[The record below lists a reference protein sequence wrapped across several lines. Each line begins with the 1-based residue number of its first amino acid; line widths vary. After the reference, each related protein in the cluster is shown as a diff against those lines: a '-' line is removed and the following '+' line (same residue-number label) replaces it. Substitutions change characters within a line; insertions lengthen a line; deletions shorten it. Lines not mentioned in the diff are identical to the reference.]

1 MAHWEDLY
9 RIIIGISPLVSDEI
23 LAYPRFWSGYKA
35 SLFKKDITMKKNI
48 FAVAAVATAL
58 LGSSLSVVAENAG
71 TQLTSLQLP
80 VMINQTGTYVEAQTN
95 MTVYPGDRL
104 MAMGGGSAT
113 VLYANGCV
121 QSVSDNEIAQVGT
134 PESCNTLA
142 EAGTNF
148 AVGGAAAGAVAG
160 GAAASAPITGG
171 LMALATFAG
180 GVVVADTARN
190 EVSDA
195 GDNNPPISN

>member
-1 MAHWEDLY
+1 MN
-9 RIIIGISPLVSDEI
+9 I
-23 LAYPRFWSGYKA
+23 KA
-35 SLFKKDITMKKNI
+35 LTRT
-48 FAVAAVATAL
+48 AGAAIL
-58 LGSSLSVVAENAG
+58 LGSSLSAFAENAG

-113 VLYANGCV
+113 VVYANGCE
-121 QSVSDNEIAQVGT
+121 QSVSDNEIAEVGT

-148 AVGGAAAGAVAG
+148 AVGGTAAAG
-160 GAAASAPITGG
+160 GAAAGGGSAPITGG
-171 LMALATFAG
+171 LMFAG
-180 GVVVADTARN
+180 VMTGGVFAVDAVRN

-195 GDNNPPISN
+195 GDNPPISR

>member
-1 MAHWEDLY
+1 MYQHFY
-9 RIIIGISPLVSDEI
+9 QGM
-23 LAYPRFWSGYKA
+23 
-35 SLFKKDITMKKNI
+35 TMNTQK
-48 FAVAAVATAL
+48 FTLTTVAMIL
-58 LGSSLSVVAENAG
+58 LGSSLTTVAENAG

-113 VLYANGCV
+113 VVYANGCE

-148 AVGGAAAGAVAG
+148 AVGSAAAAGGVAAG
-160 GAAASAPITGG
+160 GAAAAPITGG
-171 LMALATFAG
+171 LVFAG
-180 GVVVADTARN
+180 TMAAGAGLVKVTQE
-190 EVSDA
+190 EVFSS
-195 GDNNPPISN
+195 GDSNDNPPISR

>member
-1 MAHWEDLY
+1 MNTQKFTL
-9 RIIIGISPLVSDEI
+9 
-23 LAYPRFWSGYKA
+23 
-35 SLFKKDITMKKNI
+35 TT
-48 FAVAAVATAL
+48 VAMIL
-58 LGSSLSVVAENAG
+58 LGSSLTTVAENAG

-113 VLYANGCV
+113 VVYANGCE

-148 AVGGAAAGAVAG
+148 AVGSAAAAG
-160 GAAASAPITGG
+160 GAAAAPITGG
-171 LMALATFAG
+171 LVFAG
-180 GVVVADTARN
+180 TMVAGAGLVKVTQE
-190 EVSDA
+190 EVFSS
-195 GDNNPPISN
+195 GDSNDNPPISR

>member
-1 MAHWEDLY
+1 MNTQKFTL
-9 RIIIGISPLVSDEI
+9 
-23 LAYPRFWSGYKA
+23 
-35 SLFKKDITMKKNI
+35 TT
-48 FAVAAVATAL
+48 VAMIL
-58 LGSSLSVVAENAG
+58 LGSSLTTVAENAG

-113 VLYANGCV
+113 VVYANGCE

-148 AVGGAAAGAVAG
+148 AVGGTAAAGG
-160 GAAASAPITGG
+160 GAAAGSAPITGG
-171 LMALATFAG
+171 LVFAG
-180 GVVVADTARN
+180 TLVAGAGLVKVTQE
-190 EVSDA
+190 EVFSS
-195 GDNNPPISN
+195 GDSNDNPPISR

>member
-1 MAHWEDLY
+1 MNTQKFTL
-9 RIIIGISPLVSDEI
+9 
-23 LAYPRFWSGYKA
+23 
-35 SLFKKDITMKKNI
+35 TT
-48 FAVAAVATAL
+48 VAMIL
-58 LGSSLSVVAENAG
+58 LGSSLTTVAENAG

-113 VLYANGCV
+113 VVYANGCE

-148 AVGGAAAGAVAG
+148 AVGSTAAAGGGAAAG
-160 GAAASAPITGG
+160 SAPITGG
-171 LMALATFAG
+171 LVFAG
-180 GVVVADTARN
+180 TMVAGAGLVKVTQD
-190 EVSDA
+190 EVFSS
-195 GDNNPPISN
+195 GDSNDNPPISR

>member
-1 MAHWEDLY
+1 MNTQKFTL
-9 RIIIGISPLVSDEI
+9 
-23 LAYPRFWSGYKA
+23 
-35 SLFKKDITMKKNI
+35 TT
-48 FAVAAVATAL
+48 VAMIL
-58 LGSSLSVVAENAG
+58 LGSSLTTVAENAG

-80 VMINQTGTYVEAQTN
+80 GMINQTGTYVEAQTN

-113 VLYANGCV
+113 VVYANGCE

-148 AVGGAAAGAVAG
+148 AVGGTAAAGG
-160 GAAASAPITGG
+160 GAAAGSAPITGG
-171 LMALATFAG
+171 LVFAG
-180 GVVVADTARN
+180 TMVAGAGLVKVTQD
-190 EVSDA
+190 EVFSS
-195 GDNNPPISN
+195 GDSNDNPPISR

>member
-1 MAHWEDLY
+1 MNTQKFTL
-9 RIIIGISPLVSDEI
+9 
-23 LAYPRFWSGYKA
+23 
-35 SLFKKDITMKKNI
+35 TT
-48 FAVAAVATAL
+48 VAMIL
-58 LGSSLSVVAENAG
+58 LGSSLTTVAENAG

-113 VLYANGCV
+113 VVYANGCE

-134 PESCNTLA
+134 PDSCNTLA

-148 AVGGAAAGAVAG
+148 AVGSTAAAGGGAAAG
-160 GAAASAPITGG
+160 SAPITGG
-171 LMALATFAG
+171 LVFAG
-180 GVVVADTARN
+180 TMVAGAGLVKVTQE
-190 EVSDA
+190 EVFSS
-195 GDNNPPISN
+195 GDSNDNPPISR

>member
-1 MAHWEDLY
+1 MN
-9 RIIIGISPLVSDEI
+9 I
-23 LAYPRFWSGYKA
+23 KA
-35 SLFKKDITMKKNI
+35 LTRT
-48 FAVAAVATAL
+48 AGAAIL
-58 LGSSLSVVAENAG
+58 LGSSLSAFAENAG

-113 VLYANGCV
+113 VVYANGCE
-121 QSVSDNEIAQVGT
+121 QSVSDNEIAEVGT

-148 AVGGAAAGAVAG
+148 AVGSTAASG
-160 GAAASAPITGG
+160 GAAAAGGSAPITGG
-171 LMALATFAG
+171 LMFAG
-180 GVVVADTARN
+180 VMTGGVFAVDAVRN

-195 GDNNPPISN
+195 GDNPPISR

>member
-1 MAHWEDLY
+1 MNTQTFTLTTVA
-9 RIIIGISPLVSDEI
+9 
-23 LAYPRFWSGYKA
+23 
-35 SLFKKDITMKKNI
+35 MI
-48 FAVAAVATAL
+48 F
-58 LGSSLSVVAENAG
+58 LGSSLTTVAENAG

-113 VLYANGCV
+113 VVYANGCE

-148 AVGGAAAGAVAG
+148 AVGGTAAAGG
-160 GAAASAPITGG
+160 GAAAGSAPITGG
-171 LMALATFAG
+171 LVFAG
-180 GVVVADTARN
+180 TMAAGAGLVKVTQE
-190 EVSDA
+190 EVFSS
-195 GDNNPPISN
+195 GDSNDNPPISR

>member
-1 MAHWEDLY
+1 MTTQKFTL
-9 RIIIGISPLVSDEI
+9 
-23 LAYPRFWSGYKA
+23 
-35 SLFKKDITMKKNI
+35 TT
-48 FAVAAVATAL
+48 VAMIL
-58 LGSSLSVVAENAG
+58 LGSSLTTVAENAG

-113 VLYANGCV
+113 VVYANGCE

-148 AVGGAAAGAVAG
+148 AVGSTAAAGGGAAAG
-160 GAAASAPITGG
+160 SAPITGG
-171 LMALATFAG
+171 LVFAG
-180 GVVVADTARN
+180 TMVAGAGLVKVTQD
-190 EVSDA
+190 EVFSS
-195 GDNNPPISN
+195 GDSNDNPPISR

>member
-1 MAHWEDLY
+1 MN
-9 RIIIGISPLVSDEI
+9 I
-23 LAYPRFWSGYKA
+23 KA
-35 SLFKKDITMKKNI
+35 LTRT
-48 FAVAAVATAL
+48 AGAAIL
-58 LGSSLSVVAENAG
+58 LGSSLSAFAENAG

-113 VLYANGCV
+113 VVYANGCE
-121 QSVSDNEIAQVGT
+121 QSVSDNEIAEVGT

-148 AVGGAAAGAVAG
+148 AVGSTAASG
-160 GAAASAPITGG
+160 GAAAAGGSAPITGG
-171 LMALATFAG
+171 LMFAG
-180 GVVVADTARN
+180 VMTGGVFAVDAVRN

-195 GDNNPPISN
+195 DDNNDNPPISR

>member
-1 MAHWEDLY
+1 MNTQKFTL
-9 RIIIGISPLVSDEI
+9 
-23 LAYPRFWSGYKA
+23 
-35 SLFKKDITMKKNI
+35 TT
-48 FAVAAVATAL
+48 VAMIL
-58 LGSSLSVVAENAG
+58 LGGSLTTVAENAG

-113 VLYANGCV
+113 VVYANGCE

-148 AVGGAAAGAVAG
+148 AVGGTAAAGG
-160 GAAASAPITGG
+160 GAAAGSAPITGG
-171 LMALATFAG
+171 LVFAG
-180 GVVVADTARN
+180 TMVAGAGLVKVTQE
-190 EVSDA
+190 EVFSS
-195 GDNNPPISN
+195 GDSNDNPPISR

>member
-1 MAHWEDLY
+1 MNTQKFTL
-9 RIIIGISPLVSDEI
+9 
-23 LAYPRFWSGYKA
+23 
-35 SLFKKDITMKKNI
+35 TT
-48 FAVAAVATAL
+48 VAMIL
-58 LGSSLSVVAENAG
+58 LGSSLTTVAENAG

-113 VLYANGCV
+113 VVYANGCE

-148 AVGGAAAGAVAG
+148 AVGGTAAAGG
-160 GAAASAPITGG
+160 GAAAGSAPITGG
-171 LMALATFAG
+171 LVFAG
-180 GVVVADTARN
+180 TMVAGAGLVKVTQE
-190 EVSDA
+190 EVFSS
-195 GDNNPPISN
+195 GDSNDNPPISR

>member
-1 MAHWEDLY
+1 MN
-9 RIIIGISPLVSDEI
+9 I
-23 LAYPRFWSGYKA
+23 KA
-35 SLFKKDITMKKNI
+35 LTRT
-48 FAVAAVATAL
+48 AGAAIL
-58 LGSSLSVVAENAG
+58 LGSSLSAFAENAG

-113 VLYANGCV
+113 VVYANGCV
-121 QSVSDNEIAQVGT
+121 QSVSDNEIAEVGT

-148 AVGGAAAGAVAG
+148 AVGSTAASG
-160 GAAASAPITGG
+160 GAAAAGGSAPITGG
-171 LMALATFAG
+171 LMFAG
-180 GVVVADTARN
+180 VMTGGVFAVDAVRN

-195 GDNNPPISN
+195 DDNNDNPPISR

>member
-1 MAHWEDLY
+1 
-9 RIIIGISPLVSDEI
+9 
-23 LAYPRFWSGYKA
+23 
-35 SLFKKDITMKKNI
+35 MKTNMI
-48 FAVAAVATAL
+48 AVAAVATAL

-113 VLYANGCV
+113 VVYANGCV
-121 QSVSDNEIAQVGT
+121 QSVSDNEIAEVGT

-148 AVGGAAAGAVAG
+148 AVGSAAVAG
-160 GAAASAPITGG
+160 GAAGGAAAAPITGG
-171 LMALATFAG
+171 LVFAG
-180 GVVVADTARN
+180 TMAAGVGLVKVTQD
-190 EVSDA
+190 EVFAS
-195 GDNNPPISN
+195 GDNNDNPPISR

>member
-1 MAHWEDLY
+1 
-9 RIIIGISPLVSDEI
+9 
-23 LAYPRFWSGYKA
+23 
-35 SLFKKDITMKKNI
+35 MKTNMI
-48 FAVAAVATAL
+48 AVAAVATAL

-113 VLYANGCV
+113 VVYANGCV
-121 QSVSDNEIAQVGT
+121 QSVSDNEIAEVGT

-148 AVGGAAAGAVAG
+148 AVGSAAVAG
-160 GAAASAPITGG
+160 GAAGGAAAAPITGG
-171 LMALATFAG
+171 LVFAG
-180 GVVVADTARN
+180 TMAAGAGLVKVTQE
-190 EVSDA
+190 EVFSSGNSND
-195 GDNNPPISN
+195 NPPISR

>member
-1 MAHWEDLY
+1 MNTQKFTL
-9 RIIIGISPLVSDEI
+9 
-23 LAYPRFWSGYKA
+23 
-35 SLFKKDITMKKNI
+35 TT
-48 FAVAAVATAL
+48 VAMIL
-58 LGSSLSVVAENAG
+58 LGSSLTTVAENAG

-113 VLYANGCV
+113 VVYANGCE

-148 AVGGAAAGAVAG
+148 AVGGTAAAGG
-160 GAAASAPITGG
+160 GAAAGSATITGG
-171 LMALATFAG
+171 LVFAG
-180 GVVVADTARN
+180 TMVAGAGLVKVTQD
-190 EVSDA
+190 EVFSS
-195 GDNNPPISN
+195 GDSNVNPPISR

>member
-1 MAHWEDLY
+1 M
-9 RIIIGISPLVSDEI
+9 R
-23 LAYPRFWSGYKA
+23 
-35 SLFKKDITMKKNI
+35 KNI
-48 FAVAAVATAL
+48 AVIAAVASVL

-113 VLYANGCV
+113 VVYANGCE

-148 AVGGAAAGAVAG
+148 AVGSTAAAGGGAAAG
-160 GAAASAPITGG
+160 SAPITGG
-171 LMALATFAG
+171 LVFAG
-180 GVVVADTARN
+180 TMVAGAGLVKVTQD
-190 EVSDA
+190 EVFSS
-195 GDNNPPISN
+195 GDSNDNPPISR

>member
-1 MAHWEDLY
+1 MN
-9 RIIIGISPLVSDEI
+9 I
-23 LAYPRFWSGYKA
+23 KA
-35 SLFKKDITMKKNI
+35 LTRT
-48 FAVAAVATAL
+48 AGAAIL
-58 LGSSLSVVAENAG
+58 LGSSLSAFAENAG

-113 VLYANGCV
+113 VVYANGCE
-121 QSVSDNEIAQVGT
+121 QSVSDNEIAEVGT

-148 AVGGAAAGAVAG
+148 AVGSTAAPDGAAAAPG
-160 GAAASAPITGG
+160 SAPPITGG
-171 LMALATFAG
+171 LMFAG
-180 GVVVADTARN
+180 VMTGGVFAVDAVRN

-195 GDNNPPISN
+195 DDNNDNPPISR

>member
-1 MAHWEDLY
+1 MFVK
-9 RIIIGISPLVSDEI
+9 S
-23 LAYPRFWSGYKA
+23 LA
-35 SLFKKDITMKKNI
+35 LT
-48 FAVAAVATAL
+48 AATTIL
-58 LGSSLSVVAENAG
+58 LGSSLTTVADNAG

-113 VLYANGCV
+113 VQYDNGCV
-121 QSVSDNEIAQVGT
+121 QSVSDNEIAEIGT

-148 AVGGAAAGAVAG
+148 AVGGAAAAG
-160 GAAASAPITGG
+160 GSAAAAPITGG
-171 LMALATFAG
+171 LVFAATMAG
-180 GVVVADTARN
+180 GVVLVDV
-190 EVSDA
+190 VSDEVLSS
-195 GDNNPPISN
+195 GNNTDNPPISR

>member
-1 MAHWEDLY
+1 MN
-9 RIIIGISPLVSDEI
+9 I
-23 LAYPRFWSGYKA
+23 KA
-35 SLFKKDITMKKNI
+35 LTRT
-48 FAVAAVATAL
+48 AGAAIL
-58 LGSSLSVVAENAG
+58 LGSSLSAFAENAG

-113 VLYANGCV
+113 VVYANGCE
-121 QSVSDNEIAQVGT
+121 QSVSDNEIAEVGT

-148 AVGGAAAGAVAG
+148 AVGGTAAAG
-160 GAAASAPITGG
+160 GAAAAAGSAPITGG
-171 LMALATFAG
+171 LMFAG
-180 GVVVADTARN
+180 VMTGGVFAVDAVRN

-195 GDNNPPISN
+195 GDNPPISR

>member
-1 MAHWEDLY
+1 MNTQKFTLTTVVM
-9 RIIIGISPLVSDEI
+9 I
-23 LAYPRFWSGYKA
+23 
-35 SLFKKDITMKKNI
+35 
-48 FAVAAVATAL
+48 L
-58 LGSSLSVVAENAG
+58 LGSSLTTVAENAG

-113 VLYANGCV
+113 VVYANGCE

-148 AVGGAAAGAVAG
+148 AVGSTAAAGGGAAAG
-160 GAAASAPITGG
+160 SAPITGG
-171 LMALATFAG
+171 LVFAG
-180 GVVVADTARN
+180 TMVAGAGLVKVTQE
-190 EVSDA
+190 EVFSS
-195 GDNNPPISN
+195 GDSNDNPPISR

>member
-1 MAHWEDLY
+1 MN
-9 RIIIGISPLVSDEI
+9 I
-23 LAYPRFWSGYKA
+23 KA
-35 SLFKKDITMKKNI
+35 LTRT
-48 FAVAAVATAL
+48 AGAAIL
-58 LGSSLSVVAENAG
+58 LGSSLSAFAENAG

-113 VLYANGCV
+113 VVYANGCE
-121 QSVSDNEIAQVGT
+121 QSVSDNEIAEVGT

-148 AVGGAAAGAVAG
+148 AVGGTAAAG
-160 GAAASAPITGG
+160 GAAAVGGSAPITGG
-171 LMALATFAG
+171 LMFAG
-180 GVVVADTARN
+180 VMTGGVFAVDAVRN

-195 GDNNPPISN
+195 GDNPPISR

>member
-1 MAHWEDLY
+1 MNTQKFTL
-9 RIIIGISPLVSDEI
+9 
-23 LAYPRFWSGYKA
+23 
-35 SLFKKDITMKKNI
+35 TT
-48 FAVAAVATAL
+48 VAMIL
-58 LGSSLSVVAENAG
+58 LGSSLTTVAENAG

-113 VLYANGCV
+113 VVYANGCE

-148 AVGGAAAGAVAG
+148 AVGSAAAAGG
-160 GAAASAPITGG
+160 GAAAAPITGG
-171 LMALATFAG
+171 LVFAG
-180 GVVVADTARN
+180 TMVAGAGLVKVTQD
-190 EVSDA
+190 EVFSS
-195 GDNNPPISN
+195 GDSNDNPPISR

>member
-1 MAHWEDLY
+1 MNTQKFTL
-9 RIIIGISPLVSDEI
+9 
-23 LAYPRFWSGYKA
+23 
-35 SLFKKDITMKKNI
+35 TT
-48 FAVAAVATAL
+48 VAMIL
-58 LGSSLSVVAENAG
+58 LGGSLTTVAENAG

-113 VLYANGCV
+113 VVYANGCE

-148 AVGGAAAGAVAG
+148 AVGSTAAAGGGAAAG
-160 GAAASAPITGG
+160 SAPITGG
-171 LMALATFAG
+171 LVFAG
-180 GVVVADTARN
+180 TMVAGAGLVKVTQD
-190 EVSDA
+190 EVFSS
-195 GDNNPPISN
+195 GDSNDNPPISR

>member
-1 MAHWEDLY
+1 M
-9 RIIIGISPLVSDEI
+9 R
-23 LAYPRFWSGYKA
+23 
-35 SLFKKDITMKKNI
+35 KNI
-48 FAVAAVATAL
+48 AVTAVVASAL

-113 VLYANGCV
+113 VVYANGCE

-148 AVGGAAAGAVAG
+148 AVGSAAAAG
-160 GAAASAPITGG
+160 GAAAGGAAAAPITGG
-171 LMALATFAG
+171 LVFAG
-180 GVVVADTARN
+180 TMAAGAGLVKVTQE
-190 EVSDA
+190 EVFSS
-195 GDNNPPISN
+195 GDSNDNPPISR

>member
-1 MAHWEDLY
+1 MTVNTQKFTL
-9 RIIIGISPLVSDEI
+9 
-23 LAYPRFWSGYKA
+23 
-35 SLFKKDITMKKNI
+35 TT
-48 FAVAAVATAL
+48 VAMIL
-58 LGSSLSVVAENAG
+58 LGGSLTTVAENAG

-113 VLYANGCV
+113 VVYANGCE

-148 AVGGAAAGAVAG
+148 AVGSAAAAG
-160 GAAASAPITGG
+160 GAAAGGAAAAPITGG
-171 LMALATFAG
+171 LVFAG
-180 GVVVADTARN
+180 TMAAGAGLVKVTQD
-190 EVSDA
+190 EVFAS
-195 GDNNPPISN
+195 GDSNDNPPISR

>member
-1 MAHWEDLY
+1 M
-9 RIIIGISPLVSDEI
+9 
-23 LAYPRFWSGYKA
+23 
-35 SLFKKDITMKKNI
+35 TMNTQK
-48 FAVAAVATAL
+48 FTLTTVAMIL
-58 LGSSLSVVAENAG
+58 LGSSLTTVAENAG

-113 VLYANGCV
+113 VVYANGCE

-148 AVGGAAAGAVAG
+148 AVGSAAAAG
-160 GAAASAPITGG
+160 GAAAGGAAAAPITGG
-171 LMALATFAG
+171 LVFAG
-180 GVVVADTARN
+180 TMVAGAGLVKVTQD
-190 EVSDA
+190 EVFSS
-195 GDNNPPISN
+195 GDSNDNPPISR

>member
-1 MAHWEDLY
+1 MIPYCECKYFNL
-9 RIIIGISPLVSDEI
+9 SE
-23 LAYPRFWSGYKA
+23 
-35 SLFKKDITMKKNI
+35 KDITMRKNI
-48 FAVAAVATAL
+48 AVIAAVASVL

-113 VLYANGCV
+113 VVYANGCE

-148 AVGGAAAGAVAG
+148 AVGSAAAAG
-160 GAAASAPITGG
+160 GAAAGGAAAAPITGG
-171 LMALATFAG
+171 LVFAG
-180 GVVVADTARN
+180 TMAAGAGLVKVTQD
-190 EVSDA
+190 EVFSS
-195 GDNNPPISN
+195 GDSNDNPPISR

>member
-1 MAHWEDLY
+1 MNNQKFTL
-9 RIIIGISPLVSDEI
+9 
-23 LAYPRFWSGYKA
+23 
-35 SLFKKDITMKKNI
+35 TT
-48 FAVAAVATAL
+48 VAMIL
-58 LGSSLSVVAENAG
+58 LGSSLTTVAENAG

-113 VLYANGCV
+113 VVYANGCE

-148 AVGGAAAGAVAG
+148 AVGGTAAAGG
-160 GAAASAPITGG
+160 GAAAGSAPITGG
-171 LMALATFAG
+171 LVFAG
-180 GVVVADTARN
+180 TMVAGAGLVKVTQD
-190 EVSDA
+190 EVFSS
-195 GDNNPPISN
+195 GDSNDNPPISR

>member
-1 MAHWEDLY
+1 MYQHFY
-9 RIIIGISPLVSDEI
+9 QGM
-23 LAYPRFWSGYKA
+23 
-35 SLFKKDITMKKNI
+35 TMNTQTFTLTTVAMI
-48 FAVAAVATAL
+48 F
-58 LGSSLSVVAENAG
+58 LGSSLTTVAENAG

-113 VLYANGCV
+113 VVYANGCE

-148 AVGGAAAGAVAG
+148 AVGSTAAAGGGAAAG
-160 GAAASAPITGG
+160 SAPITGG
-171 LMALATFAG
+171 LVFAG
-180 GVVVADTARN
+180 TMVAGAGLVKVTQD
-190 EVSDA
+190 EVFSS
-195 GDNNPPISN
+195 GDSNVNPPISR

>member
-1 MAHWEDLY
+1 MNTQKFTL
-9 RIIIGISPLVSDEI
+9 
-23 LAYPRFWSGYKA
+23 
-35 SLFKKDITMKKNI
+35 TT
-48 FAVAAVATAL
+48 VAMIL
-58 LGSSLSVVAENAG
+58 LGSSLTTVAENAG

-113 VLYANGCV
+113 VVYANGCE

-148 AVGGAAAGAVAG
+148 AVGSAAAAGGGAAAG
-160 GAAASAPITGG
+160 SAPITGG
-171 LMALATFAG
+171 LVFAG
-180 GVVVADTARN
+180 TMVAGAGLVKVTQD
-190 EVSDA
+190 EVFSS
-195 GDNNPPISN
+195 GDSNDNPPISR

>member
-1 MAHWEDLY
+1 MNTQKFTL
-9 RIIIGISPLVSDEI
+9 
-23 LAYPRFWSGYKA
+23 
-35 SLFKKDITMKKNI
+35 TT
-48 FAVAAVATAL
+48 VAMIL
-58 LGSSLSVVAENAG
+58 LGSSLTTVAENAG

-113 VLYANGCV
+113 VVYANGCE

-148 AVGGAAAGAVAG
+148 AVGGTAAAGG
-160 GAAASAPITGG
+160 GAAAGSAPITGG
-171 LMALATFAG
+171 LVFAG
-180 GVVVADTARN
+180 TMVAGAGLVKVTQD
-190 EVSDA
+190 EVFSS
-195 GDNNPPISN
+195 GDSNDNPPISR